1 MRSSTLCEVGRIE
14 AARPAVPLLRTSH
27 NTSLPILR
35 IWEPTKEEADAMH
48 DLDDLIR
55 KGKEYLLELDYSAP
69 RGF

>member
-1 MRSSTLCEVGRIE
+1 
-14 AARPAVPLLRTSH
+14 
-27 NTSLPILR
+27 
-35 IWEPTKEEADAMH
+35 MH